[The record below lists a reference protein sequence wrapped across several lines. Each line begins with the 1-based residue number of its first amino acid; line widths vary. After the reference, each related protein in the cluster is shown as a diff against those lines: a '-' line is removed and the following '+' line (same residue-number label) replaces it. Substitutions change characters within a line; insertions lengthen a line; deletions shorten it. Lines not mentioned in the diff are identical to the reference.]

1 MDTSC
6 KGISWFGNLY
16 QKFEDL
22 CREAEEIMQ
31 QEVIEPAISQLETF
45 NENFENLLS
54 LSEPIGDALGQSSVD
69 IEEGAAPDSSLPQ
82 NASDAACVKSPAG
95 TDEDCDKRSLDDP
108 YRVHLSSVEFV
119 KNVSCGLSLEE
130 TDALEISSQEIELDG
145 GGNIL
150 IPASDD
156 AGGCNSLVETEDR
169 SGNHADMPSKISD
182 DIQFCNA
189 FNSVEPGKRSPAGIG
204 SCPATDALEISS
216 SCLTMD
222 ATVSP
227 PGGIELHKSF
237 DESKS
242 AVPLPVCDSSDES
255 GSTMPFPE
263 SEEQDNDV
271 TKSVLQTSQSL
282 NTLKLDKS
290 CILVDGSGIQSISCQ
305 DAKCRSYKKKLKDAF
320 ASRMRLLKK
329 RNHKQPA
336 DWSGDLDAGF
346 DQQKGKSFTTTAV
359 VEKSSSP
366 DYEFSESEWEIV

>member
-16 QKFEDL
+16 HKFEDL

-69 IEEGAAPDSSLPQ
+69 IEEGAASDSSLSQ
-82 NASDAACVKSPAG
+82 NANDAACVKSPAG
-95 TDEDCDKRSLDDP
+95 TDEDCDKRSLDDA

-169 SGNHADMPSKISD
+169 SGNHADMPSNISD
-182 DIQFCNA
+182 DIQFSNA
-189 FNSVEPGKRSPAGIG
+189 VNSVEAGKRSPAGIG

-216 SCLTMD
+216 SCLTTD
-222 ATVSP
+222 VTVSP

-242 AVPLPVCDSSDES
+242 AVPLPVCDSFVES

-263 SEEQDNDV
+263 SEELDNDV

-320 ASRMRLLKK
+320 ASRMRLLKT

-346 DQQKGKSFTTTAV
+346 DQKKGKSFTTIAV